1 LRGFLLGKEV
11 AMTDTT
17 VFVVTAI
24 VAIVT
29 VILFMRSSS
38 SRSLTE
44 QKRADVQRKRAQLM
58 AKRKAEAQEA
68 ANQGAETQTET
79 QN

>member
-1 LRGFLLGKEV
+1 
-11 AMTDTT
+11 MTDTT